1 METVRGK
8 IMQLSRSYNG
18 GWRFGSLHLEGKPDK
33 EVFSN
38 IAIVG
43 NIPESIEVG
52 DCVVCS
58 GDFKQHAKYGPQ
70 FQVQIV
76 EVDIPRDVAGIQ
88 EYLDRHFMWIGPVL
102 SKRLTDKFG
111 DAIFQVLEESPEKLV
126 SISGITP
133 DRARSI
139 HEEYMNI
146 KQDREH
152 DVFFATNGIT
162 ARMRDKLVDEYGSKK
177 EAIKIVSENP
187 YELSDTIWGVG
198 FKKCDA
204 IAGAMGIARDSS
216 HRIRSGVS
224 WVLGEA
230 SEGEG
235 HCYLPESELLTR
247 SIEVLGIHQDSIKQI
262 IEYGVKDERLIR
274 VNGGIYRRDLY
285 RAEKEVSESIRKL
298 VIARCPMSGTLL
310 PAAVTSGLDETQTF
324 AVKMALDSRISI
336 MTGFPGTGKTH
347 TVQRILAAMEGREIQ
362 LAAPTGKA
370 AKRMA
375 EMCGRPAQTIHR
387 LLQFS
392 PQIGAFM
399 RNRDNPIKADA
410 IIIDESSMIDIRLM
424 AALMDAVT
432 DQQKII
438 FVGDV
443 NQLPSVGPGQVLNDM
458 IQSECMPVTYL
469 TQLYRQDYDS
479 FINVN
484 AQRIHAGEKLELSST
499 RGDFWF
505 VPEEDPQA
513 IPWLIVKAI
522 ENIPRQFGFG
532 YDDIQVLCP
541 QKKGPVG
548 TGELNKILQPVL
560 NPTGEKLSG
569 VPFRSGDRVIQT
581 RNNYG
586 LEIFNGDIG
595 IVQSVD
601 QDYLYIQFDD
611 ISGKRTVAYPL
622 VDIDDLQPAFAL
634 TVHKS
639 QGSEYPVVI
648 MPIHTTNYIM
658 LKRNL
663 LYTAITRARKLVV
676 LVGTMKAVNLAI
688 RTIDN
693 SQRYTGL
700 AGWIKGEE

>member
-8 IMQLSRSYNG
+8 IVQLSRSYNG
-18 GWRFGSLHLEGKPDK
+18 GWRFGSLHPEGAPD
-33 EVFSN
+33 V
-38 IAIVG
+38 AIVG

-58 GDFKQHAKYGPQ
+58 GDWKQHPRYGPQ
-70 FQVQIV
+70 FQVQVV

-102 SKRLTDKFG
+102 SKKLTDKFG
-111 DAIFQVLEESPEKLV
+111 DTIFQVLEESPEKLAQ
-126 SISGITP
+126 ISGITP
-133 DRARSI
+133 DRASSI
-139 HEEYMNI
+139 HKEYMTI

-152 DVFFATNGIT
+152 DIFLATNGIT
-162 ARMRDKLVDEYGSKK
+162 ARMRDKLVAEYGSKQD
-177 EAIKIVSENP
+177 AVKIVSENP

-204 IAGAMGIARDSS
+204 IAGVMGIAKDSS
-216 HRIRSGVS
+216 HRIRSGVN

-235 HCYLPESELLTR
+235 HCYLPEKELLTR
-247 SIEVLGIHQDSIKQI
+247 SIEVLGVHQDHIKQM
-262 IEYGVKDERLIR
+262 IEYGVQDKRLVR
-274 VNGGIYRRDLY
+274 VNDGIYRRDLY
-285 RAEKEVSESIRKL
+285 QAEKEVSESIRKL
-298 VIARCPMSGTLL
+298 VVARSPRSRNLH
-310 PAAVTSGLDETQTF
+310 PAITAGLDETQTY
-324 AVKMALDSRISI
+324 AVRMALDSRISI
-336 MTGFPGTGKTH
+336 VTGFPGTGKTH
-347 TVQRILAAMEGREIQ
+347 TVQRILAAMEGKVIE

-375 EMCGRPAQTIHR
+375 EMCGRPARTIHR
-387 LLQFS
+387 LLQYS
-392 PQIGAFM
+392 PQIGDFL
-399 RNRDNPIKADA
+399 RNRDNPIEADA

-424 AALMDAVT
+424 ASLMDAVT
-432 DQQKII
+432 ERKKII

-458 IQSECMPVTYL
+458 IQSGCMPVTYL

-479 FINVN
+479 LINVN
-484 AQRIHAGEKLELSST
+484 AQRIHRGEKLELSST
-499 RGDFWF
+499 QGDFWF
-505 VPEEDPQA
+505 IPEEDPHA
-513 IPWLIVKAI
+513 IPGLIIKAV
-522 ENIPRQFGFG
+522 EKIPQQFGFTH
-532 YDDIQVLCP
+532 DDIQVLCP

-548 TGELNKILQPVL
+548 TGELNKILQPIL
-560 NPTGEKLSG
+560 NPAGEKLEG

-581 RNNYG
+581 RNNYN

-595 IVQSVD
+595 VVRSVD
-601 QDYLYIQFDD
+601 KDYLYIQFDD
-611 ISGKRTVAYPL
+611 ISGKRNVAYPL
-622 VDIDDLQPAFAL
+622 TDLDDLQAAWAL

-648 MPIHTTNYIM
+648 IPVHTTNYVM

-676 LVGTMKAVNLAI
+676 LVGTMKAVNVAI
-688 RTIDN
+688 RTIDT
-693 SQRYTGL
+693 SRRYTGL
-700 AGWIKGEE
+700 AGWIRGEDV

>member
-8 IMQLSRSYNG
+8 IVQLSRSYNS
-18 GWRFGSLHLEGKPDK
+18 GWRFGSLHPEGSPDI
-33 EVFSN
+33 S
-38 IAIVG
+38 IVG
-43 NIPESIEVG
+43 NISESIEVG

-58 GDFKQHAKYGPQ
+58 GDWKQHPKYGPQ
-70 FQVQIV
+70 FQVQVV

-102 SKRLTDKFG
+102 SRKLTDKFG
-111 DAIFQVLEESPEKLV
+111 DTIFQVLEESPEKLS

-133 DRARSI
+133 KRAASI
-139 HEEYMNI
+139 HEEYLLI

-152 DVFFATNGIT
+152 DIFFATNGIT
-162 ARMRDKLVDEYGSKK
+162 ARMRDKLVAQYGSKQ

-204 IAGAMGIARDSS
+204 IAGAMGIAKDSS
-216 HRIRSGVS
+216 HRIRSGVN

-235 HCYLPESELLTR
+235 HCYLPENELLTR
-247 SIEVLGIHQDSIKQI
+247 SIEVLGIHQDHIKQI

-274 VNGGIYRRDLY
+274 VNGGIYRRDLH
-285 RAEKEVSESIRKL
+285 RAETDTAGRIRNL
-298 VIARCPMSGTLL
+298 TTAPCPLSRSL
-310 PAAVTSGLDETQTF
+310 PASIASGLDETQIY
-324 AVKMALDSRISI
+324 AVKQALDSRISI
-336 MTGFPGTGKTH
+336 ITGFPGTGKTH
-347 TVQRILAAMEGREIQ
+347 TVRRILDALSSKCIE

-387 LLQFS
+387 LLQYS
-392 PQIGAFM
+392 PQVGDFL
-399 RNRDNPIKADA
+399 RNRDNPIEADT
-410 IIIDESSMIDIRLM
+410 IIIDESSMVDIRLM
-424 AALMDAVT
+424 ASLMDAVT
-432 DQQKII
+432 DKQKII

-458 IQSECMPVTYL
+458 IQSECIPVTYL

-479 FINVN
+479 LINVN
-484 AQRIHAGEKLELSST
+484 AQRIHRGEKLELSST

-505 VPEEDPQA
+505 IPEEDPHA
-513 IPWLIVKAI
+513 IPGLIIKAV
-522 ENIPRQFGFG
+522 EKIPQQFGFS

-548 TGELNKILQPVL
+548 TGELNKILQPIL
-560 NPTGEKLSG
+560 NPTGEKLPG

-581 RNNYG
+581 RNNYD

-595 IVQSVD
+595 VVRSVD
-601 QDYLYIQFDD
+601 QDYLYVQFDD
-611 ISGKRTVAYPL
+611 ISGKRNVAYPL
-622 VDIDDLQPAFAL
+622 TDLDDLRAAWAL

-648 MPIHTTNYIM
+648 MPIHTTNFIM

-676 LVGTMKAVNLAI
+676 LVGTMKAANLAI
-688 RTIDN
+688 RTVDT
-693 SQRYTGL
+693 SRRYTGL
-700 AGWIKGEE
+700 AGWIRGEE

>member
-1 METVRGK
+1 METIRGK
-8 IMQLSRSYNG
+8 ILQLSRSYNG
-18 GWRFGSLHLEGKPDK
+18 GWRFGSLHPEGSPD
-33 EVFSN
+33 

-43 NIPESIEVG
+43 NIPESIEAG

-58 GDFKQHAKYGPQ
+58 GDWKQHPKYGMQ

-88 EYLDRHFMWIGPVL
+88 EYLARHFMWIGPVL
-102 SKRLTDKFG
+102 SKRLTDTFG
-111 DAIFQVLEESPEKLV
+111 DTIFQVLEESPEKLAQ
-126 SISGITP
+126 ISGITP
-133 DRARSI
+133 DRASSI
-139 HEEYMNI
+139 HEEYMTI

-162 ARMRDKLVDEYGSKK
+162 ARMRDKLVAQYGSKQN
-177 EAIKIVSENP
+177 AVKIVTENP

-204 IAGAMGIARDSS
+204 IAGAMGVAKDSS
-216 HRIRSGVS
+216 HRLRSGIN

-235 HCYLPESELLTR
+235 HCYLPENELLTR
-247 SIEVLGIHQDSIKQI
+247 SIEVLGIHQDHIKQMI
-262 IEYGVKDERLIR
+262 DYGIQDKRLVR
-274 VNGGIYRRDLY
+274 VNDGIYRKDLY
-285 RAEKEVSESIRKL
+285 RAEKDVAESIRKL
-298 VIARCPMSGTLL
+298 VVAHCPVSGTL
-310 PAAVTSGLDETQTF
+310 PSAITSGLDETQAY
-324 AVKMALDSRISI
+324 AVRMALDSRISI
-336 MTGFPGTGKTH
+336 VTGFPGTGKTH
-347 TVQRILAAMEGREIQ
+347 TVQRILAAMEGKTIE

-387 LLQFS
+387 LLQYS
-392 PQIGAFM
+392 PQIGDFL
-399 RNRDNPIKADA
+399 RNQDNPIEAYA
-410 IIIDESSMIDIRLM
+410 IIIDESSMIDVRLM
-424 AALMDAVT
+424 ASLMDAVT
-432 DQQKII
+432 EDQKII

-458 IQSECMPVTYL
+458 IQSGCMPVTYL

-479 FINVN
+479 LINVN
-484 AQRIHAGEKLELSST
+484 AQRIHGGEKLELSST

-505 VPEEDPQA
+505 IPEEDPHA
-513 IPWLIVKAI
+513 IPGLIVKAV
-522 ENIPRQFGFG
+522 EKIPQQFGFTF
-532 YDDIQVLCP
+532 DDIQILCP

-560 NPTGEKLSG
+560 NPASEKLEG

-581 RNNYG
+581 RNNYN

-595 IVQSVD
+595 VVRSVD

-611 ISGKRTVAYPL
+611 ISGKRNVAYPL
-622 VDIDDLQPAFAL
+622 TDLDDLQAAWAL

-648 MPIHTTNYIM
+648 IPIHTTNYVM

-688 RTIDN
+688 KTVDT

-700 AGWIKGEE
+700 ARWIRDGF